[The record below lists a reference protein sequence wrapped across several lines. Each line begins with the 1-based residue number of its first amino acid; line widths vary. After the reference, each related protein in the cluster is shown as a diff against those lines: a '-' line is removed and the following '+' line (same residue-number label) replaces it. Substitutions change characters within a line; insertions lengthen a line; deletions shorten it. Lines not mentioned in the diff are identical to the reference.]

1 MNTSNAIKE
10 KNSRE
15 NYAIE
20 LRKKHRLSNYQS
32 KWTNLNESS
41 APNIPIELKA
51 KIDLY
56 MKNVTELSDKILRLI
71 FMIDSLETPIPA
83 KSYCFYLLFKCISNS
98 DHANSFYELGYL
110 DIIIKALDT
119 QDESLLKEICQFLIN
134 LTTAKSEYCIEMM
147 KIGLLDILIKIIEN
161 YSDDIQ
167 FFSIWCIRNL
177 SNSCSDICN
186 YLLSINYQHKIYELL
201 QYKNKMNSHLYILLG
216 EFSKYIIDLN
226 EIERIANIFGE
237 AIINNNNNP
246 DDTFISAFWGIFNL
260 TTHDSFKIDGI
271 FNIKGLIDAIIEN
284 SMNNDPKIALP
295 CYKIIGN
302 IASSTTVHTQRL
314 LDHDVLK
321 SIQVCMKSYNKK
333 IRKEVFFSLSNI
345 VAGVAEQIQRVFDF
359 DGLVK
364 ESIQGL
370 IDDKMEVRDEAW
382 HVFKNI
388 SMANNKDFLLK
399 LVDYGVA
406 LVIPQALD
414 REDSPE
420 ILKLALDFCERLLLA
435 GDIEKF
441 NTIVPIFS
449 ATNCFEAISKKAYH
463 LNSSISDKAESIIVS
478 FYKYYNEVS

>member
-1 MNTSNAIKE
+1 
-10 KNSRE
+10 
-15 NYAIE
+15 
-20 LRKKHRLSNYQS
+20 
-32 KWTNLNESS
+32 
-41 APNIPIELKA
+41 
-51 KIDLY
+51 

-246 DDTFISAFWGIFNL
+246 DDTFISAF
-260 TTHDSFKIDGI
+260 
-271 FNIKGLIDAIIEN
+271 
-284 SMNNDPKIALP
+284 
-295 CYKIIGN
+295 
-302 IASSTTVHTQRL
+302 
-314 LDHDVLK
+314 
-321 SIQVCMKSYNKK
+321 
-333 IRKEVFFSLSNI
+333 
-345 VAGVAEQIQRVFDF
+345 
-359 DGLVK
+359 
-364 ESIQGL
+364 
-370 IDDKMEVRDEAW
+370 
-382 HVFKNI
+382 
-388 SMANNKDFLLK
+388 
-399 LVDYGVA
+399 
-406 LVIPQALD
+406 
-414 REDSPE
+414 
-420 ILKLALDFCERLLLA
+420 
-435 GDIEKF
+435 
-441 NTIVPIFS
+441 
-449 ATNCFEAISKKAYH
+449 
-463 LNSSISDKAESIIVS
+463 
-478 FYKYYNEVS
+478 